1 MLGSQRTHSS
11 WPHVAAGKDTARSQI
26 SGKKLH
32 FFSQTWK
39 ADCCATI
46 PLAKEQALQIGFS
59 LLVGKALMMLLST
72 VWPGLLATEARG
84 NFAMISMIFVM
95 QPALFQSLSEM
106 PRCLKVICGDP
117 LVKIEAEQLKPK

>member
-1 MLGSQRTHSS
+1 MEGRLVCH
-11 WPHVAAGKDTARSQI
+11 D
-26 SGKKLH
+26 
-32 FFSQTWK
+32 
-39 ADCCATI
+39 
-46 PLAKEQALQIGFS
+46 QALPISQSHWPENKRCRLDSHFWS
-59 LLVGKALMMLLST
+59 VGKALMMLLST

-84 NFAMISMIFVM
+84 NFAMIFVM